1 MNKSTLGW
9 LLLFVGVLGVSL
21 VVPELALAYQFEA
34 KTQALTTN
42 LISTVL
48 PLLSTL
54 GIVYAVFLALTG
66 DAGAKAKIFAVIGCS
81 LVGFLAP
88 HLINWLKAAAGS

>member
-1 MNKSTLGW
+1 MNKITFGW
-9 LLLFVGVLGVSL
+9 LLLFVGVLGVAAFI
-21 VVPELALAYQFEA
+21 PELAFAYDFESR
-34 KTQALTTN
+34 TQALTTN
-42 LISTVL
+42 LITTVL

-66 DAGAKAKIFAVIGCS
+66 DAGAKAKIFAVVGCS

-88 HLINWLKAAAGS
+88 HLIKWLQAAAGS